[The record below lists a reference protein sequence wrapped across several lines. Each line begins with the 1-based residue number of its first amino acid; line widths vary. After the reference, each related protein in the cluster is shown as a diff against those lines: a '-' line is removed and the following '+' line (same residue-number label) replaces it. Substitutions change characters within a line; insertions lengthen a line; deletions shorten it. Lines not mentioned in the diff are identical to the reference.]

1 MMFQFVA
8 PQWDERRE
16 RLQEYCQTQP
26 LSLPKPRQLRDDE
39 SRLPAN
45 VKQHFTNIYNK
56 QVMFNIVHVPKLNLN
71 WCLVPKVASTSISK
85 LILPFLDQGSQ
96 ATGRFP
102 HLQREVWARAGHLSY
117 QHYLEKINST
127 TTFLISRHP
136 FARVAS
142 AFRNKLENRGQSHDG
157 EYFYNIY
164 SRQIIK

>member
-1 MMFQFVA
+1 
-8 PQWDERRE
+8 
-16 RLQEYCQTQP
+16 
-26 LSLPKPRQLRDDE
+26 
-39 SRLPAN
+39 
-45 VKQHFTNIYNK
+45 
-56 QVMFNIVHVPKLNLN
+56 MFNIVHVPKLNLN

-164 SRQIIK
+164 SRQIIKLTFMIQELITKFLVFQICKRFLESRRSRTNIS